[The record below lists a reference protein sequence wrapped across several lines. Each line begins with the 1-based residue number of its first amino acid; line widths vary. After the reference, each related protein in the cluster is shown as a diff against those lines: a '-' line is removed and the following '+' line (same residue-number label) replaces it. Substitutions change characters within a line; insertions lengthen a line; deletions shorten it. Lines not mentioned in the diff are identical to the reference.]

1 MSAETLTPERFAS
14 ALKVRHA
21 KKMVTYGLEDQPMW
35 AWFAKKGGFNGRH
48 QESPIRFAPG
58 GNGSHDF
65 NQAQS
70 SKGSSKYTH
79 FTNTRKKSYKMV
91 SIDNEALEASEGDGG
106 AYLTATSS
114 EVEANFIRLMQQTA
128 ADAQGNGGGAIAT
141 VLEVGAGTTEA
152 TSWFRVGENEIGR
165 FEIDDRLQFGS
176 TDGTT
181 GSVIA
186 TAFGYAKVRVV
197 DHDELKVY
205 LSTSFDNILT
215 VAVDASTNK
224 YVFPAG
230 NFGKAMTGL
239 AAWIP
244 RSHAGLGTSFKGV
257 TRSDFP
263 TRLAGISFNGSAYGL
278 AECFERAAARG
289 KREHCHPDVFW
300 VNYNRFQDLSLE
312 LGAKAE
318 RDPAKIGEFAYDR
331 LRMYTGGR
339 QISVMADAQLADDQC
354 YALKRDTWYFWH
366 LNGIP
371 RFLGK
376 SSKSN
381 LILEPAADGWE
392 IRTGWYGDMICESP
406 GENMTIQLPV

>member
-14 ALKVRHA
+14 ALKVLHA
-21 KKMVTYGLEDQPMW
+21 KKMTTYGLEDQPMW
-35 AWFAKKGGFNGRH
+35 AWFPKKGGFNGRH

-58 GNGSHDF
+58 GNGSHNF
-65 NQAQS
+65 NQAQA

-106 AYLTATSS
+106 AYLKATSS
-114 EVEANFIRLMQQTA
+114 ETEANFIRLMQQTA
-128 ADAQGNGGGAIAT
+128 ADAQGNGGGSIAT
-141 VLEVGAGTTEA
+141 VLTVDSGANTFTV
-152 TSWFRVGENEIGR
+152 SENEIGR

-176 TDGTT
+176 TDGTS
-181 GSVIA
+181 GAVIP
-186 TAFGYAKVRVV
+186 TAFGYAKVTGV
-197 DHDELKVY
+197 DHDTLTIT
-205 LSTSFDNILT
+205 LSASFDTIAS
-215 VAVDASTNK
+215 VAVDATTNK

-230 NFGKAMTGL
+230 NFGIAMTGL

-263 TRLAGISFNGSAYGL
+263 TRLAGISFDGSAYGL
-278 AECFERAAARG
+278 AECLERAAARG

-366 LNGIP
+366 LNGCP

-392 IRTGWYGDMICESP
+392 IRTGWYGDLICESP
-406 GENMTIQLPV
+406 GENMTIELPV

>member
-14 ALKVRHA
+14 ALKIRHA
-21 KKMVTYGLEDQPMW
+21 KKMTTYGLEDQPMW
-35 AWFAKKGGFNGRH
+35 AWFAKRGGFNGRE
-48 QESPIRFAPG
+48 QESPIRYAPG
-58 GNGSHDF
+58 GNGSHNF
-65 NQAQS
+65 GQAQA
-70 SKGSSKYTH
+70 SKGSAKYTH

-128 ADAQGNGGGAIAT
+128 ADVQGNGGGCIAT
-141 VLEVGAGTTEA
+141 VLTVSSGSNYFT
-152 TSWFRVGENEIGR
+152 VGENEIGR

-176 TDGTT
+176 TDGTS
-181 GSVIA
+181 GAVIS
-186 TAFGYAKVRVV
+186 TAFGYAKVTQV
-197 DHDELKVY
+197 DHDNLRVY
-205 LSTSFDNILT
+205 LSSSFDTISS
-215 VAVDASTNK
+215 VAVDATTNK

-230 NFGKAMTGL
+230 NFGLAMTGL
-239 AAWIP
+239 AAWLP

-263 TRLAGISFNGSAYGL
+263 TRLAGISFDGSSYGL
-278 AECFERAAARG
+278 AECLERAHARG
-289 KREHCHPDVFW
+289 KREHANPDVYW

-312 LGAKAE
+312 LGSKAE
-318 RDPAKIGEFAYDR
+318 RDPAKIGEFAYSR
-331 LRMYTGGR
+331 IRMSLGGR
-339 QISVMADAQLADDQC
+339 EVSVMADAQLADDQC

-392 IRTGWYGDMICESP
+392 IRTGWYGDFICESP